1 MKLEEITKN
10 RNEEL
15 NELRLKAKQSIE
27 ANSFKLVKTLKQ
39 INEKIDVITSN
50 NYEEIK
56 PILISFEEA
65 LLYEFDKLYKTE
77 DGIEF
82 KLKIKSDTQIQFICY
97 MQAGSTFLKHYHNC
111 LEVTKVLKGE
121 LVEWSRCKILKEGES
136 ISYAEGEVH
145 SPSTNIDS
153 VWEVNLY
160 KL

>member
-1 MKLEEITKN
+1 MKLEEITNN
-10 RNEEL
+10 RNKEL
-15 NELRLKAKQSIE
+15 SELRLKAKQSIE
-27 ANSFKLVKTLKQ
+27 ANSFKLATTLRQ
-39 INEKIDVITSN
+39 INEKIDAITSN
-50 NYEEIK
+50 NYEEIE

-65 LLYEFDKLYKTE
+65 SLYQFDKLYKTE

-82 KLKIKSDTQIQFICY
+82 ELKIKTDTHIQFICY

-121 LVEWSRCKILKEGES
+121 LVEWGRCKILLEGEA
-136 ISYAEGEVH
+136 ISYAENEVH